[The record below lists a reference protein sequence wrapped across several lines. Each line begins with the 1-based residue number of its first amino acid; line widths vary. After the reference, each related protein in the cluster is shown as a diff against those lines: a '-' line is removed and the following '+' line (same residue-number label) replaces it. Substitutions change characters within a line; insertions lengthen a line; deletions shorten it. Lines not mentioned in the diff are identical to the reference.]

1 VEWRAEDKSA
11 DQPTHNIKDLLPL
24 PLLLLEGQDM
34 MVGGVEGGADEVV
47 HCRVHDDIL
56 TGNGSV
62 ALQGKK
68 NKCHPNGVS
77 EERYSYAR
85 KGT

>member
-1 VEWRAEDKSA
+1 VELRAEDESA
-11 DQPTHNIKDLLPL
+11 EQLTHNIKELLPL

-56 TGNGSV
+56 AGNGSV
-62 ALQGKK
+62 SLQESITNVTKL
-68 NKCHPNGVS
+68 
-77 EERYSYAR
+77 
-85 KGT
+85 